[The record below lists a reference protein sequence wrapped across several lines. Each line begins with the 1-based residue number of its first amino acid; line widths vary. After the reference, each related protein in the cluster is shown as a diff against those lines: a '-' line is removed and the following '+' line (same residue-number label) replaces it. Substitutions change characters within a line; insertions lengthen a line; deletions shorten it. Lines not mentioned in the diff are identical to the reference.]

1 MDKNKQFA
9 IFVFVL
15 FLLGVA
21 GIKKGF
27 YAEKESKEKKI
38 KITKIESKNQ
48 IKDGKLDINLVDIK
62 DITGNGISYSIAEKI
77 VYYREKTGT
86 INSFEELKN
95 IKGIGNKKI
104 KLIENLFCINNTGK
118 KNVVNINDLSE
129 EELLWYGLDKK
140 EIKKI
145 ISWKYENGSINSNL
159 DLIKILGETKYNKVK
174 SQFYYQKYN

>member
-38 KITKIESKNQ
+38 KITRIESKNQ

-77 VYYREKTGT
+77 VYYREHL
-86 INSFEELKN
+86 IN
-95 IKGIGNKKI
+95 
-104 KLIENLFCINNTGK
+104 LI
-118 KNVVNINDLSE
+118 
-129 EELLWYGLDKK
+129 
-140 EIKKI
+140 
-145 ISWKYENGSINSNL
+145 
-159 DLIKILGETKYNKVK
+159 
-174 SQFYYQKYN
+174 